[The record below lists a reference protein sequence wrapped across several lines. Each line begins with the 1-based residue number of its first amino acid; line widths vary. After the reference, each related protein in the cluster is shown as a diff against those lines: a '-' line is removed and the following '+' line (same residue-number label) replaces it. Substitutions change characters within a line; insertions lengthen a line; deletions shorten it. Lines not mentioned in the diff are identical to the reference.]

1 MIRITQG
8 LVLRTIN
15 YSETSVIVKV
25 FTREMGVRSYI
36 VKGVRSAK
44 GRVKQNLL
52 QPLSY
57 LDMAV
62 YDSHKT
68 NINYIKDMSPAEQF
82 SDLKCDSVKVTLVFF
97 MTELLYKTLNEE
109 EPMPEVFDYVV
120 EQLRGIDNGS
130 IKVGNQPLLFMLQ
143 MSTYLGIEPLNN
155 YSVGEPLFNLKEG
168 KFVGTKVD
176 DYLLDNND
184 SLTMHYL
191 LAAYHGT
198 SQVPKVSSSG
208 ALHTLI
214 DYYGLHLPE
223 FRNFKSHEILH
234 TILQ

>member
-1 MIRITQG
+1 MIRATQG
-8 LVLRTIN
+8 LVLRTTK
-15 YSETSVIVKV
+15 YSETSVIVKI
-25 FTREMGVRSYI
+25 FTRELGVRSYI

-44 GRVKQNLL
+44 GRVKQNML

-57 LDMAV
+57 LDLEV
-62 YDSHKT
+62 YDSPKT
-68 NINYIKDMSPAEQF
+68 TLNYIKDMHFANQFAELK
-82 SDLKCDSVKVTLVFF
+82 SDNVKVALLFF
-97 MTELLYKTLNEE
+97 MDEVLYKTLGEE

-120 EQLRGIDNGS
+120 DQMTELDEGKIQPS
-130 IKVGNQPLLFMLQ
+130 NQPLLFMLQ

-155 YSVGEPLFNLKEG
+155 YSAGEPWFNLREG
-168 KFVGTKVD
+168 KFVGSHTD
-176 DYLLDNND
+176 DYMLDNTK
-184 SLTMHYL
+184 SLMMHYL
-191 LAAYHGT
+191 LAAYHGA
-198 SQVPKVSSSG
+198 SKVPKLSKQR

>member
-1 MIRITQG
+1 MIRTTQG
-8 LVLRTIN
+8 LVLKTTK
-15 YSETSVIVKV
+15 YSETSVIVKI
-25 FTREMGVRSYI
+25 FTRTMGVRSYI

-44 GRVKQNLL
+44 GKVKQNLL

-57 LDMAV
+57 LDLVV
-62 YDSHKT
+62 YDSPKT
-68 NINYIKDMSPAEQF
+68 TINYIKDMHCAEQF
-82 SDLKCDSVKVTLVFF
+82 ARLKADSVKVTLMFF
-97 MTELLYKTLNEE
+97 MTEVLYKTLGEE

-120 EQLRGIDNGS
+120 EQLYGLDDGS
-130 IKVGNQPLLFMLQ
+130 IKVGMQPVLFLLQ
-143 MSTYLGIEPLNN
+143 MSTYLGIEPMNN
-155 YSVGEPLFNLKEG
+155 YSAGEPRFNLREG
-168 KFVGTKVD
+168 RFVGSVAD
-176 DYLLDNND
+176 DYMLNNTE

-191 LAAYHGT
+191 LAAYHG
-198 SQVPKVSSSG
+198 SAQLPMVSNRG